1 MEQVER
7 RLSFTGLT
15 INSDPSFRMQTRPS
29 GTGIAPGAGKSREDF
44 GSSGFKLSPRKS
56 KLDKMRP
63 ASTQSIAIPINSS
76 EDDDDIDLFD
86 SPPGTSQPRK
96 TKIRTTTASGSREI
110 VEGSTG
116 VTYKGQVHEYHPDY
130 LPKQKLPNFK
140 KNKSTNQTGDGGD
153 DHTSSRADTPEQPQQ
168 SNPPTKNPPLIQR
181 QMRQT
186 SDKEIPPTPPPRSS
200 QPTSSPPPNTRPKRP
215 RPRPIT
221 KTPVRILR
229 RVDSS
234 DDSDNPVRD
243 PAEKEEFV
251 QARTKERP
259 KATKKQP
266 VKQTQRKFPLLDDP
280 AFQSDQPLRVVSNLS
295 PSRSR
300 RHSPEDSPFYS
311 RDMKGTGKAHI
322 NSDDD
327 TEDGTGHAPQ
337 PFPLSTSFMGSTPKG
352 SKRHPE
358 DETHSGGS
366 ERKKLKE
373 CLSE

>member
-29 GTGIAPGAGKSREDF
+29 GTGIAPGAGKPREDF

-63 ASTQSIAIPINSS
+63 TSTQSIAIPINFS
-76 EDDDDIDLFD
+76 EDDDDIDLID
-86 SPPGTSQPRK
+86 LPPGTSQLRK
-96 TKIRTTTASGSREI
+96 AKVRTATASSSREV

-116 VTYKGQVHEYHPDY
+116 VTYKGQVHEYHPDF
-130 LPKQKLPNFK
+130 LPKPKLPSFK
-140 KNKSTNQTGDGGD
+140 KNKSTNQIRDDGD
-153 DHTSSRADTPEQPQQ
+153 DRTSSRADTPEQPQQ
-168 SNPPTKNPPLIQR
+168 SNPPPKDPPLIQR
-181 QMRQT
+181 QMHQT
-186 SDKEIPPTPPPRSS
+186 VDKEIPPTPQPRSS
-200 QPTSSPPPNTRPKRP
+200 QPGSSPPPNTRPKRP

-221 KTPVRILR
+221 KTSTRILR

-243 PAEKEEFV
+243 RAEEDELV
-251 QARTKERP
+251 QARAKERP
-259 KATKKQP
+259 KATKKQLA
-266 VKQTQRKFPLLDDP
+266 KRIQRKFPLLDDP
-280 AFQSDQPLRVVSNLS
+280 AFKSDQPLRLVSNLS
-295 PSRSR
+295 SPRSR
-300 RHSPEDSPFYS
+300 RSSPDDLHIHSCET
-311 RDMKGTGKAHI
+311 KGTSKAPVI
-322 NSDDD
+322 SDDD
-327 TEDGTGHAPQ
+327 MEDRTGQAPL
-337 PFPLSTSFMGSTPKG
+337 PFPLSTSFMGSTPKA

-373 CLSE
+373 SLSE